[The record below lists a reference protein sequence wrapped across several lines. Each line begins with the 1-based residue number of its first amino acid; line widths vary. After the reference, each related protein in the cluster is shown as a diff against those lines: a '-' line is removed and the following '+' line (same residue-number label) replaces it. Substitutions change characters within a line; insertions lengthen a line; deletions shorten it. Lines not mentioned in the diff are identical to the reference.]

1 MLTVSYIFI
10 FTFAG
15 TSNQNYMSYMLDLT
29 VGKFVEG
36 DLMQEW
42 NNRWLEDIAGRR
54 GGQFDEEF
62 YRKTVAPNVL
72 HFPKMKEDVET
83 AFDLKRRGKAH
94 TPPPPHLRDEMKI
107 LLQLYKDEELHQ
119 FRSGPSMGHAAV
131 NRFDRG
137 YERLNGEKMKEYLQR
152 SAEYAQMVRDMEL
165 LRTSA
170 PSGVANSDSIT
181 VSDKESD
188 ESSSES
194 SRSSSPS
201 SSSSCRSS
209 GSAVS
214 RAAAD
219 SVQGW
224 DDVDHSDEALV
235 SGSDMT
241 ATSDPHTGRLYDHW
255 YEPEEFEA

>member
-15 TSNQNYMSYMLDLT
+15 TSNQNYMSYMLELYALFEFECSPDLKEALLNNWLFNLKGLF
-29 VGKFVEG
+29 GKFVEG

-54 GGQFDEEF
+54 GGQFDEKF

-72 HFPKMKEDVET
+72 HFLKMKED
-83 AFDLKRRGKAH
+83 
-94 TPPPPHLRDEMKI
+94 
-107 LLQLYKDEELHQ
+107 DEELHQ

-241 ATSDPHTGRLYDHW
+241 ATSDPDTGRLYDHW